1 MIGFVNASN
10 VGPAFNNMGCS
21 LAIFTDDLINGN
33 VTLDGT
39 SFFTGLTLF
48 SSNLNFLDTNL
59 TNIQNN
65 LTDLADT
72 TPGGTTQGYV
82 DNIIAVEANVKNI
95 PDGAGAINMPL
106 SYNTPINSNSA
117 TANNLISSFSGIL
130 GKWSTSSTL
139 MYKLYNSI
147 S

>member
-1 MIGFVNASN
+1 MTGFVNASN
-10 VGPAFNNMGCS
+10 VGPAFTNLGCS

-65 LTDLADT
+65 LTDLSDT
-72 TPGGTTQGYV
+72 ASGTSKGYV
-82 DNIIAVEANVKNI
+82 DNILTV
-95 PDGAGAINMPL
+95 
-106 SYNTPINSNSA
+106 
-117 TANNLISSFSGIL
+117 
-130 GKWSTSSTL
+130 
-139 MYKLYNSI
+139 
-147 S
+147 